1 LGLPLIDYNSTG
13 ELTYTAEDQR
23 LNISASP
30 LFFSYLDETSDPPTW
45 MDAQIT
51 PKPNGL
57 ELSIQVSPVGQLLGG
72 VPGDDLRVTGDIDFD
87 WDGQIDYSG
96 VLLTGEILAFGF
108 EDTGPTA
115 PADSFDFR
123 FVLTGG
129 ALASYWGNREIGLLT
144 TSEDSTFTGEFERGF
159 AGEAKGSIGSLE
171 VAYQPGIDLEKYVN
185 GEDADAP
192 TGPEVLAGGQVLWT
206 YQVTNTGN
214 VPLAN
219 VAVSDSDSTVTPAY
233 VSGDANNDGLLDVDE
248 TWLYEATGIA
258 VAGQYANTGTVT
270 ARDARDTLVTDTD
283 PSHYFGV
290 RSGIDLEKYVN
301 GDDADA
307 PTGPEVLAGSEVT
320 WTYQVT
326 NTGNVPLANVAVSDS
341 DSTVTPAYVSG
352 DANND
357 GLLDVDET
365 WLYQATGVAV
375 AGQYANTGTVT
386 ANDTLSQQV
395 TDTDLG
401 HYVGRT
407 AAVNIEKYVKT
418 TCGGEGL
425 TPGFWKQ
432 KQHFCYWTW
441 YRPTDRYNDVFHVS
455 DPENPTLLD
464 VLERGGGG
472 YKALGRQAVAALLN
486 AVDSDVDYLYIPSE
500 ITAFVQQAYATR
512 DYEGY
517 KDLLATENEL
527 GAKCC
532 PTCDEPPS
540 YGDDADK
547 PTGPVVYRGQRLLF
561 TYVVT
566 NPGDMPLAD
575 VTITDSQAGIV
586 PLYMRGDA
594 DRDGLLDVGE
604 TWLYTATV
612 TITCSIPAGQQMNL
626 GTVVGTPLGS
636 DSLPLGSPVTD
647 KDPAYWHVG
656 SVHTGCWGWFP
667 WQDWHHGS
675 CRPGCSPVGHFGD
688 FCHSHD
694 MDWLGDWTHGKD
706 HKGTTGKPAD
716 NGCFWS
722 SGFPAWTTAADHLFS
737 SWGRST
743 KWGIG

>member
-1 LGLPLIDYNSTG
+1 MGLPLIDYNSTG

-45 MDAQIT
+45 IDAPII

-57 ELSIQVSPVGQLLGG
+57 ELAIQVSPAGQLLGG
-72 VPGDDLRVTGDIDFD
+72 VPGDDLRVAGDIDFD

-115 PADSFDFR
+115 PADTFDFR

-144 TSEDSTFTGEFERGF
+144 TSEDSTFTGGFERGF

-192 TGPEVLAGGQVLWT
+192 TGPEVLAGSQVLWT
-206 YQVTNTGN
+206 YHVTNTGN

-258 VAGQYANTGTVT
+258 VAGQYANTGTV
-270 ARDARDTLVTDTD
+270 R
-283 PSHYFGV
+283 
-290 RSGIDLEKYVN
+290 
-301 GDDADA
+301 
-307 PTGPEVLAGSEVT
+307 
-320 WTYQVT
+320 
-326 NTGNVPLANVAVSDS
+326 
-341 DSTVTPAYVSG
+341 
-352 DANND
+352 
-357 GLLDVDET
+357 
-365 WLYQATGVAV
+365 
-375 AGQYANTGTVT
+375 

-575 VTITDSQAGIV
+575 VTITDSQAGVV

-647 KDPAYWHVG
+647 KDPAYWYVG

-675 CRPGCSPVGHFGD
+675 CRPGCSPVGHSGD